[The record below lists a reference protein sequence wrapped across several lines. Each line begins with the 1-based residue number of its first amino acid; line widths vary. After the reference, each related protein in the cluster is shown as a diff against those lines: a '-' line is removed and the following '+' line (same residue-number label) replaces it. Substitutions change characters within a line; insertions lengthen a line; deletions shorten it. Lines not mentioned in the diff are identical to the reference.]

1 MPRPQLHD
9 TDAILDAARD
19 LLLSQ
24 GARRVTVE
32 AIAEASG
39 APTGTL
45 YHRFGSRDE
54 LVAQLW
60 IRAARRSQARF
71 VSALETEPPE
81 RAAVAAALSILD
93 FCREEPADARLLASF
108 RREDLL
114 RRTPTGELADQLAVL
129 NKPIEHAVTTLAGR
143 LYGRATR
150 PAIQR
155 TLLAV
160 FDLPYGAVRR
170 YLTAGEVVPAGLRK
184 HLGRAVSAVLHE
196 D

>member
-19 LLLSQ
+19 LLLSE

-71 VSALETEPPE
+71 LAALETDSPE
-81 RAAVAAALSILD
+81 QAAVAAALSILD
-93 FCREEPADARLLASF
+93 FCRAEPADALLLASF

-129 NKPIEHAVTTLAGR
+129 NKPIERAVTTLARR

-160 FDLPYGAVRR
+160 LDLPYGAVRR
-170 YLTAGEVVPAGLRK
+170 YLTAGEAVPAGLRK
-184 HLGRAVSAVLHE
+184 QVDRAVNAVLHE

>member
-1 MPRPQLHD
+1 M
-9 TDAILDAARD
+9 
-19 LLLSQ
+19 
-24 GARRVTVE
+24 G
-32 AIAEASG
+32 
-39 APTGTL
+39 
-45 YHRFGSRDE
+45 
-54 LVAQLW
+54 
-60 IRAARRSQARF
+60 
-71 VSALETEPPE
+71 
-81 RAAVAAALSILD
+81 AALSILD

-129 NKPIEHAVTTLAGR
+129 NKPIERAVTTLARR

-160 FDLPYGAVRR
+160 LDLPYGAVRR
-170 YLTAGEVVPAGLRK
+170 YLTAGEAVPAGLRK
-184 HLGRAVSAVLHE
+184 QVGRAVSAVLHE